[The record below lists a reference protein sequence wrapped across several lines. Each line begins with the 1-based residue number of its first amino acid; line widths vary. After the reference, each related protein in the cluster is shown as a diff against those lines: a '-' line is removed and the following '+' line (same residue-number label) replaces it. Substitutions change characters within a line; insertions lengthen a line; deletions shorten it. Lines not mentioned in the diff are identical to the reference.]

1 MIDLT
6 RSWVRFRALPDDVL
20 ADMPDYVR
28 TTFEAARRGGFEVE
42 MLCAGARPPAV
53 RRAPRRFVLA
63 ADDVGDDARD
73 GGPVNFDLSAL
84 AADVRAA
91 NRLFV
96 LATQSCPDLY
106 AAAYAAAVEDLESGF
121 DAAVVVET
129 RPPFA
134 SAWVR
139 TLAALREGGTPADL
153 ARQSGRGGGC
163 CDALPAALS
172 PRRRRQAS

>member
-63 ADDVGDDARD
+63 ADDMGATD
-73 GGPVNFDLSAL
+73 GGPVNFDLNAL

-121 DAAVVVET
+121 DTAVVVET

-139 TLAALREGGTPADL
+139 TLAALREGSMPADL
-153 ARQSGRGGGC
+153 ARQHGRGGGC
-163 CDALPAALS
+163 CGVLAAAAS